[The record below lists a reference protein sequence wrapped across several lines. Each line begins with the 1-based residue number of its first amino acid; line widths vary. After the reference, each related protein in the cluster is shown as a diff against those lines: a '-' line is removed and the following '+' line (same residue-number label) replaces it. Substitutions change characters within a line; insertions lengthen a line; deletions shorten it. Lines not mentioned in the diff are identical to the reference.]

1 MMSLHKIS
9 SGNAFRYLDHHVDV
23 RLVPGRAAPVYL
35 IDQVDQSG
43 HAPGRWVGSGLPGL
57 RGISA
62 GEVVTSRQLRNLFGD
77 GRQPN
82 AAGAPRPA
90 GTRPRDPDLL
100 GNKIRQTSRP
110 SRLRQVLAQ
119 RLIEWNRA
127 NGRGDHDQIPGRI
140 VAATR
145 RQAGRELFCATF
157 GREPAEDD
165 ELGRYIGREA
175 RPPKRGVVG
184 FDLTF
189 SPVKSVSALWAIAE
203 PDLAR
208 AIEHA
213 NELAIADAVRFFEQ
227 HALGARR
234 GPAGSH
240 RVEVAGVVAAV
251 FTRPDSRAGDP
262 DLNTHVAVFNRV
274 QAQDTRAWLSID
286 AGRLYQAHVTIS
298 EVYNSA
304 LEYHLGQE
312 LGVRFGPRPGCDPRR
327 PVRELVGVDVG
338 LLKRWSQRHDAINA
352 VRIARTESAEQS
364 RGRSLT
370 VGEAI
375 QVAEEAALST
385 RQGRSLVPSLGELR
399 RRWRAEAD
407 QLLGLDGVERMIS
420 NVLANNQPPRPEPSE
435 GEWAEVAARAGA
447 VVEREHQ
454 PWNEW
459 HLAAEL
465 LRQARIM
472 GLVGP
477 DGVRRVVSAIN
488 QGVVERSGG
497 MSRSVEERAKR
508 WDARVHGLITPCR
521 RTAAG

>member
-1 MMSLHKIS
+1 MMSLHKIN
-9 SGNAFRYLDHHVDV
+9 SGNAFHYLDQHVSV
-23 RLVPGRAAPVYL
+23 KPRPGEAAQAQL
-35 IDQVDQSG
+35 IDQIDQPG
-43 HAPGRWVGSGLPGL
+43 HAPGRWVGGGLPGL

-77 GRQPN
+77 GRQPD
-82 AAGAPRPA
+82 ASGAPRPA

-110 SRLRQVLAQ
+110 SHLRQVLAQ

-127 NGRGDHDQIPGRI
+127 SGRGDHDQIPGKI

-145 RQAGRELFCATF
+145 RQAGHELFCATH
-157 GREPAEDD
+157 GREPAEA
-165 ELGRYIGREA
+165 ELARYIGREA
-175 RPPKRGVVG
+175 RPPKHGVVG

-203 PDLAR
+203 PNLAW

-213 NELAIADAVRFFEQ
+213 NELAIADAIRFFEQ

-234 GPAGSH
+234 GPAGAH
-240 RVEVAGVVAAV
+240 RVAVAGVIAAV

-274 QAQDTRAWLSID
+274 QALDNRAWLSID
-286 AGRLYQAHVTIS
+286 AVRLYQAHVTIS

-304 LEYHLGQE
+304 LEYHLSQE
-312 LGVRFGPRPGCDPRR
+312 VGVRFGPRAGCDPRR
-327 PVRELVGVDVG
+327 PVREVVGVDVA
-338 LLKRWSQRHDAINA
+338 LLKRWSQRHDAINVERNA
-352 VRIARTESAEQS
+352 RIERAEESW
-364 RGRSLT
+364 GRSLT

-375 QVAEEAALST
+375 EVAEAAALST
-385 RQGRSLVPSLGELR
+385 RQSRTSVPALGELR
-399 RRWRAEAD
+399 RRWRAEAVE
-407 QLLGLDGVERMIS
+407 LLGRDGVDRMIS
-420 NVLANNQPPRPEPSE
+420 EVLSLNRPPRPEPSE
-435 GEWAEVAARAGA
+435 DEWDEVAARAGE

-472 GLVGP
+472 GIVGP
-477 DGVRRVVSAIN
+477 DGVRRIVSAIN
-488 QGVVERSGG
+488 RKP
-497 MSRSVEERAKR
+497 SVGA
-508 WDARVHGLITPCR
+508 D
-521 RTAAG
+521 